1 MNQHNTLMS
10 SYMRIY
16 NFIEQTFFY
25 TLTRKI
31 VGNLGFVF
39 AFQATTLI
47 WLYSSLSEQQVGMG
61 LFWLMTFVI
70 IASFIFT
77 IFYMRFLIVRPVQA
91 MRDTLEQINRHDAD
105 LSAKLPHFTY
115 DEFRDLSEQ
124 YNTFTVHLANLLA
137 TTYQSAQA
145 SADSSSKMTHSMQQ
159 TAEMSHQQIKFSQ
172 TITDSSNQITSS
184 LENIS
189 ANTDSV
195 HHVNSEHLN
204 FVKHS
209 ATELSAL
216 VKKVA
221 MISQILGNFSATV
234 SGLKENSENIRAILK
249 MVEEFSDQTNL
260 LALNA
265 AIEAARAGE
274 AGRGFAVV
282 ADEVRSLSVKVN
294 DATRQITDFIN
305 QMNSLVSE
313 TNKES
318 EQLINHSSEAET
330 AISNTS
336 TGFSNM
342 LSEFEQNQQQLQQIV
357 SAVHLLEQ
365 TQTHTHQT
373 VEQIVALGEQA
384 KQQIDESL
392 ADCQQSHKLSQQTQ
406 EQLKRFV

>member
-1 MNQHNTLMS
+1 
-10 SYMRIY
+10 
-16 NFIEQTFFY
+16 
-25 TLTRKI
+25 
-31 VGNLGFVF
+31 
-39 AFQATTLI
+39 
-47 WLYSSLSEQQVGMG
+47 
-61 LFWLMTFVI
+61 MTFVI

-318 EQLINHSSEAET
+318 EQLISHSSEAET

-336 TGFSNM
+336 SGFSNM

>member
-1 MNQHNTLMS
+1 
-10 SYMRIY
+10 
-16 NFIEQTFFY
+16 
-25 TLTRKI
+25 
-31 VGNLGFVF
+31 
-39 AFQATTLI
+39 
-47 WLYSSLSEQQVGMG
+47 
-61 LFWLMTFVI
+61 
-70 IASFIFT
+70 
-77 IFYMRFLIVRPVQA
+77 
-91 MRDTLEQINRHDAD
+91 
-105 LSAKLPHFTY
+105 
-115 DEFRDLSEQ
+115 
-124 YNTFTVHLANLLA
+124 
-137 TTYQSAQA
+137 
-145 SADSSSKMTHSMQQ
+145 MQQ

-294 DATRQITDFIN
+294 DATRQISDFIN
-305 QMNSLVSE
+305 QMNTLVSE

-318 EQLINHSSEAET
+318 EQLISHSSEAET

-342 LSEFEQNQQQLQQIV
+342 LGEFEQNQQQLQQIV